1 MPQHTRPRRQSADY
15 LPRSLNSIMRDP
27 TITEPLALIPGLLM
41 LVSTLLFFAREKV
54 GKTTFIAWL
63 MKQFALGLP
72 VFGRRSKPQTVLY
85 ASLEEGVHLVKMRM
99 KEMNVPANAPIHIL
113 RTVRHPKLSPLQVLE
128 EAVVRTKA
136 TVVIID
142 SLSAYSVGSKA
153 GNSSDAWNEA
163 LYPLTHMAASHG
175 FSLVIVHHANKARGG
190 EEFRGNTAIG
200 AAVDVVASMSIPKN
214 AARNVRRIRFGGRYG
229 AGELFV
235 ARNTDGDYDQLED
248 GSITP
253 EVARG
258 AVTDDLLA
266 ARLIEAR
273 KAEGGV
279 TMDTLRK
286 SGGVKGTRTD
296 AMVKKLV
303 SDGLLVQKKVRGGCR
318 YFAAA

>member
-1 MPQHTRPRRQSADY
+1 MPHHTRSRRQSADY
-15 LPRSLNSIMRDP
+15 LPRSLCSIMRDP

-41 LVSTLLFFAREKV
+41 MVSTLLFFAREKV
-54 GKTTFIAWL
+54 GKTTFIVWL

-85 ASLEEGVHLVKMRM
+85 ASLEEGVHLVKKRM
-99 KEMNVPANAPIHIL
+99 KEMHVPANAPIHIL

-128 EAVVRTKA
+128 EAVVRTHA

-142 SLSAYSVGSKA
+142 SLSAYSVGNKA

-163 LYPLTHMAASHG
+163 LYPLTQMATSHG

-235 ARNTDGDYDQLED
+235 ARSADGDYDQLED

-258 AVTDDLLA
+258 HVTDEMLMQ
-266 ARLIEAR
+266 RIIEAR
-273 KAEGGV
+273 QVEGGA
-279 TMDTLRK
+279 TKDRLRK
-286 SGGVKGTRTD
+286 AGGVKATRAD
-296 AMVKKLV
+296 AMIERLV
-303 SDGLLVQKKVRGGCR
+303 AGGRLNKRPVRGGFR
-318 YFAAA
+318 YAFAM